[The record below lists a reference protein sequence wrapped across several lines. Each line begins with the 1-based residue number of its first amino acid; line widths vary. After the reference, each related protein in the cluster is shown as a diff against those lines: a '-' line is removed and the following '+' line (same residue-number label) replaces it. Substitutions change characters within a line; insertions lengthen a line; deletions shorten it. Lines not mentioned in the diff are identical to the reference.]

1 MEKAKLIPWVNGSN
15 FCLFFL
21 SFQESSYIEDSP
33 SKNGVISLIFSLKE
47 EVGALAK
54 VLRTFEVNI
63 FHQVFTILYCSHTG
77 GCVCDSISLLL

>member
-1 MEKAKLIPWVNGSN
+1 MVIIFG
-15 FCLFFL
+15 CIFFI

-33 SKNGVISLIFSLKE
+33 NKNGVISLIFSLKE

-63 FHQVFTILYCSHTG
+63 FCQVFTILYCSHIFSG
-77 GCVCDSISLLL
+77 SQR